1 MDDKGEVVSSFD
13 VDETLALQI
22 WTKGMSP
29 RLIVFNKTQNAR
41 KMIRL
46 SWLEKLDRKLSVKGA
61 KRGESMEY
69 SLHDLLPALQRLLSE
84 YAVVAAFKP
93 RLWKFTGTLEKM
105 LHVPVIVTAKGELEL
120 LSEDKR
126 SSLWIAD
133 MTGEKRGEG
142 SFRPFFPLYENY
154 APLFTDGGIPITENK
169 RGPEDLFK
177 TGVIRKL
184 ANLSP
189 ARWYQPIQL
198 MAAGMLLGFSFC
210 EEDGEDF
217 IDEIWR
223 EPAPPAHF
231 VLNLGDI
238 RMKKLD
244 RRFIAYARHFDSL
257 SSIELRFSP
266 DSDKELGDAGYARKR
281 RVNFGSG
288 VFGDVGYSVTF
299 FEHEDG
305 SMAIGCKPKAATLRH
320 KGELIYVFPLSV
332 YEKALKDDSPGGTS
346 DDFFT
351 IEQLAG
357 AKSFEIW
364 RQNLIP
370 YLSPIL
376 GFS

>member
-13 VDETLALQI
+13 IDETLALQI

-29 RLIVFNKTQNAR
+29 RLVVFNKIQNSR

-46 SWLEKLDRKLSVKGA
+46 SWLEKLDRKLSVKGK
-61 KRGESMEY
+61 KRGESIEY
-69 SLHDLLPALQRLLSE
+69 SLHDLLPSLQRVLSE
-84 YAVVAAFKP
+84 YAVYTSFKP
-93 RLWKFTGTLEKM
+93 RLWKFTGLLEKV
-105 LHVPVIVTAKGELEL
+105 LHTPVIVTAKGELEL

-154 APLFTDGGIPITENK
+154 EPLFINGCIPITENH
-169 RGPEDLFK
+169 RNVDDLFK
-177 TGVIRKL
+177 TGIVRKL

-189 ARWYQPIQL
+189 ARWYHPIQW

-217 IDEIWR
+217 IDDLWR
-223 EPAPPAHF
+223 EPAHLI
-231 VLNLGDI
+231 LNLGDA
-238 RMKKLD
+238 RMKKID
-244 RRFIAYARHFDSL
+244 CKFIAYARHFDSL
-257 SSIELRFSP
+257 PFIELRTSP
-266 DSDKELGDAGYARKR
+266 DSDKELLDAAYARKR
-281 RVNFGSG
+281 RVTFGEG
-288 VFGDVGYSVTF
+288 VFGDVGYTVTF

-305 SMAIGCKPKAATLRH
+305 RMAIGCKPKAATLRH
-320 KGELIYVFPLSV
+320 KGDIIYAFTVSV

-351 IEQLAG
+351 VEQLAG
-357 AKSFEIW
+357 AKNFEIW
-364 RQNLIP
+364 TQRLTP

-376 GFS
+376 GFA